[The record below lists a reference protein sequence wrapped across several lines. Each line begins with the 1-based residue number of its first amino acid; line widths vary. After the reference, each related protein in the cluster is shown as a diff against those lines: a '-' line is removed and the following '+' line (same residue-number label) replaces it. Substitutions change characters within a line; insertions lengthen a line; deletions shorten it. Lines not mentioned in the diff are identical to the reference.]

1 MYTYLFAARKM
12 TKTIIQCLF
21 CMIILLIYCVL
32 FSFIPEKTSSVEI
45 PDFTLLDVD
54 DYFQLGIN
62 AEEEYPSSKSLFR
75 ISPIIHQTWRDRE
88 ISSRVSIWMR
98 SWSIFHPTW
107 QYMFWT
113 DHAARCL
120 VSDKYSKLLPTY
132 DGYIENIRRADAI
145 RYIILYEYGGV
156 YADMDMESLRS
167 LDPIIRKYSCIL
179 AQEPY
184 EHPIIDGN
192 FEHLVFNAFLAC
204 AKKHPFMKLAI
215 NRLVDFSHFWNVL
228 DSTGPHFLTF
238 IYRVYLSQANIT
250 SEDKE
255 GVYLA
260 PAEYF
265 VPTID
270 PAKFSYIRNICQNF
284 YYLNKLKQRACLS
297 IRVMGLQR
305 SPSIISFTNH
315 HWLHTYFSGGFAAE
329 GTTRDLFEVV
339 PRAVIYNCSN

>member
-1 MYTYLFAARKM
+1 MARRR
-12 TKTIIQCLF
+12 TKLVICTIL
-21 CMIILLIYCVL
+21 ILVYCVL
-32 FSFIPEKTSSVEI
+32 FSFSPEKASSVEI
-45 PDFTLLDVD
+45 PQFELLDVED
-54 DYFQLGIN
+54 FLQLGIN
-62 AEEEYPSSKSLFR
+62 AEEEYPSSKNPLK
-75 ISPIIHQTWRDRE
+75 ISPIIHQTWRDKKV
-88 ISSRVSIWMR
+88 SSRVAIWIK
-98 SWSIFHPTW
+98 SWSTFHPTW

-120 VSDKYSKLLPTY
+120 VREKYNNLLPTY
-132 DGYIENIRRADAI
+132 DGYIESIRRADAI

-156 YADMDMESLRS
+156 YADMDMESLRT

-184 EHPIIDGN
+184 EHPIMDGN

-215 NRLVDFSHFWNVL
+215 NRLMDFSHFWNVL

-238 IYRVYLSQANIT
+238 IYRVYLFQSNIT
-250 SEDKE
+250 SDDKD

-270 PAKFSYIRNICQNF
+270 PAKFRYIRIICKTF
-284 YYLNKLKQRACLS
+284 YNLSKLQQRACIS
-297 IRVMGLQR
+297 IRISGLQR
-305 SPSIISFTNH
+305 SPCTISFTNH
-315 HWLHTYFSGGFAAE
+315 HWLHTYFSGWFAE
-329 GTTRDLFEVV
+329 GTTRELSDVV
-339 PRAVIYNCSN
+339 PGALIYNCSK